1 MRELPHRGGGI
12 QAEPTTGH
20 AADLDR
26 QAGAQPPPLGARYLT
41 DGAHLYRNLG
51 PLDGSYEMFGLEDC
65 MSLDLM
71 LVTSDELGGGGM
83 RAVDVVDA
91 HENVIAEGGNRVS

>member
-1 MRELPHRGGGI
+1 MRERSHRGGGI

-20 AADLDR
+20 PAGLDR
-26 QAGAQPPPLGARYLT
+26 QAGAQPQLLGARYLT

-51 PLDGSYEMFGLEDC
+51 PLDGAHGMIGLEDC

-71 LVTSDELGGGGM
+71 LVTSDELQGGDM

-91 HENVIAEGGNRVS
+91 HEIVIAEGGNRVS